1 MMNISDYIADRD
13 SRFAT
18 VAMTDTNGLLRGQM
32 VAVNSLSGMLEE
44 GMGMAP
50 AQLALDPT
58 DELLTVPG
66 VTDDAGDFHD
76 GLLRLDPTTARA
88 LPWSA
93 KGHELLLLSH
103 FSDDSAEICPRAMLL
118 NMLDRAAEA
127 GLQPRYGLEL
137 EYTLFDESEESAH
150 AKGYKNLKTAT
161 LHKSHDLLT
170 YQILQTDWYKAVS
183 DMCDALNIK
192 LSKMH
197 EEISGGFMEACIE
210 AGTGTDPAD
219 QAVLLKNFL
228 RILAMRENRSVTFMP
243 RWSEQ
248 ADSQSMHLHMSFLD
262 LQGQPLFYDEK
273 AEHNMSETFRYF
285 VGGLQKYVGEL
296 SLMFLP
302 TVNSYRRFA
311 PDTFAPPALTWG
323 YENRTTCFRVVGH
336 SANSLRVE
344 NRLAGSDVNPY
355 FNVMATLAAGL
366 EGVKNKIEPHAAV
379 VGAGYG
385 LPDVPD
391 YARTMPEAIE
401 RLSQSAF
408 AREYFGERFVSAFTT
423 SRQSQFDAFCSKVPD
438 VELER
443 FFGLG

>member
-1 MMNISDYIADRD
+1 MTIDEFLADSE

-32 VAVNSLSGMLEE
+32 VTAHSLDNIVRH

-58 DELLTVPG
+58 DELLMVPG
-66 VTDDAGDFHD
+66 VTDESGDFHD
-76 GLLRLDPTTARA
+76 ALLRIDPTTARN
-88 LPWSA
+88 LPWSS
-93 KGHELLLLSH
+93 KGHDLLVLSH
-103 FSDDSAEICPRAMLL
+103 FADETAEICPRSLL
-118 NMLDRAAEA
+118 LKTLARAAEA
-127 GLQPRYGLEL
+127 GIHPRYGLEL

-150 AKGYKNLKTAT
+150 SKGYKNLKTAT

-170 YQILQTDWYKAVS
+170 YQVLQSEWYKSVS

-197 EEISGGFMEACIE
+197 EEIGGGFMEACINS
-210 AGTGTDPAD
+210 GTAMEPAD

-228 RILAMRENRSVTFMP
+228 RTLAMREGRSVTFMP

-248 ADSQSMHLHMSFLD
+248 ADSQSMHLHLSLLD
-262 LQGQPLFYDEK
+262 SDEQPIFYDESGK
-273 AEHNMSETFRYF
+273 HNMSDTFRYF
-285 VGGLQKYVGEL
+285 IGGLQKHLGDM

-302 TVNSYRRFA
+302 TVNSYRRFS

-323 YENRTTCFRVVGH
+323 FENRTTCFRIVGH
-336 SANSLRVE
+336 SADSLRVE

-355 FNVMATLAAGL
+355 FNVAATLAAGTDGIL
-366 EGVKNKIEPHAAV
+366 NKIEPHAPV
-379 VGAGYG
+379 IGAGYE
-385 LPDVPD
+385 LSDVPD
-391 YARTMPEAIE
+391 YARSMPQAIE
-401 RLSQSAF
+401 QLQASAF
-408 AREYFGERFVSAFTT
+408 AKDWFGERFVTAFCA
-423 SRQSQFDAFCSKVPD
+423 SRQSQYDAFSTKVTD

-443 FFGLG
+443 FFALA